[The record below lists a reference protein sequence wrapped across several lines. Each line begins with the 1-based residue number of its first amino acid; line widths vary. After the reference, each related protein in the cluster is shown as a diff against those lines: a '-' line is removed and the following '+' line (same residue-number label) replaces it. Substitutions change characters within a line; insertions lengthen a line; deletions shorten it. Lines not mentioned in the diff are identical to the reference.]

1 MSATNSERLGPF
13 ARMSLFLRQVTS
25 ELKKVVWPTKD
36 QLVTYTSVVIVFV
49 IIMGFI
55 IAVFDFA
62 FVKLVLVI
70 FGQWLGK
77 ETIVS
82 ESPFLEAVAPK
93 AEDAASSV
101 VMEMPISN
109 EEAIEAIDT
118 TYDGAVDVDLDGE
131 VSTTSADENFDLT
144 EVVEAELAP
153 ETADEVVE
161 VQETPAEPEEAK
173 IAEDEDPLVAF
184 RARLDSQIGDW
195 FVIHSY
201 AGFENRVKQNLETR
215 AVSLNMEDYIYEIN
229 VPSEEV
235 TEIKNGVRK
244 QVKRN
249 KFPGYVL
256 VRMDLTDESWGVVRH
271 TPGVTGFVGQGHN
284 PAPLSMDEAFEMLR
298 PSQQKAI
305 ASVATAAAA
314 SAGQKSGTGA
324 KIDIDLNIG
333 DSVTVVDGPFATL
346 HATISEINLDGQKVV
361 GLVEIFGRETPVEL
375 GFNQIHK
382 N

>member
-1 MSATNSERLGPF
+1 M
-13 ARMSLFLRQVTS
+13 
-25 ELKKVVWPTKD
+25 
-36 QLVTYTSVVIVFV
+36 
-49 IIMGFI
+49 
-55 IAVFDFA
+55 
-62 FVKLVLVI
+62 
-70 FGQWLGK
+70 
-77 ETIVS
+77 S
-82 ESPFLEAVAPK
+82 ESPFLEAVATPSD
-93 AEDAASSV
+93 DAASSV
-101 VMEMPISN
+101 AVDMPTSN
-109 EEAIEAIDT
+109 EEAIEATDVA
-118 TYDGAVDVDLDGE
+118 YDGATDVDLDGE
-131 VSTTSADENFDLT
+131 VSTTSADENFDLSAA
-144 EVVEAELAP
+144 VEAELAT
-153 ETADEVVE
+153 EEVAV
-161 VQETPAEPEEAK
+161 EEAPVE
-173 IAEDEDPLVAF
+173 AAASEETSADEDEDPVVAF
-184 RARLDSQIGDW
+184 RARLESQIGEW
-195 FVIHSY
+195 YVIHSY

-215 AVSLNMEDYIYEIN
+215 SVSLNMEDYIYEVN

-284 PAPLSMDEAFEMLR
+284 PAPLSMDEAFDMLR
-298 PSQQKAI
+298 PTQQKAI

-314 SAGQKSGTGA
+314 SASEKGTRASGA

-346 HATISEINLDGQKVV
+346 HATISEINLDAQKVV

>member
-1 MSATNSERLGPF
+1 M
-13 ARMSLFLRQVTS
+13 
-25 ELKKVVWPTKD
+25 
-36 QLVTYTSVVIVFV
+36 
-49 IIMGFI
+49 
-55 IAVFDFA
+55 
-62 FVKLVLVI
+62 
-70 FGQWLGK
+70 
-77 ETIVS
+77 S

-93 AEDAASSV
+93 VEEPISSAFV
-101 VMEMPISN
+101 ETPFSN
-109 EEAIEAIDT
+109 EEAIEAIDS
-118 TYDGAVDVDLDGE
+118 TYDGAVDVDVDGA
-131 VSTTSADENFDLT
+131 VSTTSSDENFDLS
-144 EVVEAELAP
+144 ELVEAELAP
-153 ETADEVVE
+153 EVTDEVAE
-161 VQETPAEPEEAK
+161 VAEAPVVAEKAEVT
-173 IAEDEDPLVAF
+173 EDEDPLVAF

-215 AVSLNMEDYIYEIN
+215 AVSLNMEDYIYEVN

-284 PAPLSMDEAFEMLR
+284 PAPLAMDEAFEMLR

-314 SAGQKSGTGA
+314 SAGEKGSSASGA

-346 HATISEINLDGQKVV
+346 HATISEINLDAQKVV

>member
-1 MSATNSERLGPF
+1 M
-13 ARMSLFLRQVTS
+13 
-25 ELKKVVWPTKD
+25 
-36 QLVTYTSVVIVFV
+36 
-49 IIMGFI
+49 
-55 IAVFDFA
+55 
-62 FVKLVLVI
+62 
-70 FGQWLGK
+70 
-77 ETIVS
+77 S
-82 ESPFLEAVAPK
+82 ESPFLEAVAPQSD
-93 AEDAASSV
+93 DALSSV
-101 VMEMPISN
+101 AVDMPTSN
-109 EEAIEAIDT
+109 EEAIEATDVA
-118 TYDGAVDVDLDGE
+118 YDGATDVDLEGE

-144 EVVEAELAP
+144 AVVEAELA
-153 ETADEVVE
+153 TDEVAV
-161 VQETPAEPEEAK
+161 EEAPVE
-173 IAEDEDPLVAF
+173 AAASDAVAADEDEDPLVAF
-184 RARLDSQIGDW
+184 RARLESQIGEW

-215 AVSLNMEDYIYEIN
+215 AVSLNMEDYIYEVN

-284 PAPLSMDEAFEMLR
+284 PAPLSMDEAFDMLR

-314 SAGQKSGTGA
+314 SAGEKGGSASGA

-346 HATISEINLDGQKVV
+346 HATISEINLDAQKVV

>member
-1 MSATNSERLGPF
+1 M
-13 ARMSLFLRQVTS
+13 
-25 ELKKVVWPTKD
+25 
-36 QLVTYTSVVIVFV
+36 
-49 IIMGFI
+49 
-55 IAVFDFA
+55 
-62 FVKLVLVI
+62 
-70 FGQWLGK
+70 
-77 ETIVS
+77 S
-82 ESPFLEAVAPK
+82 ESPFLEAVAPQP
-93 AEDAASSV
+93 DDVSSSV
-101 VMEMPISN
+101 AIDMPISN
-109 EEAIEAIDT
+109 EEAIEATDVA
-118 TYDGAVDVDLDGE
+118 YDGATDVDLDGE
-131 VSTTSADENFDLT
+131 VSTTSADENFELSA
-144 EVVEAELAP
+144 VVEAELATEEVAVE
-153 ETADEVVE
+153 ETTAEVLKS
-161 VQETPAEPEEAK
+161 EEAP
-173 IAEDEDPLVAF
+173 ADEDPLVSF

-215 AVSLNMEDYIYEIN
+215 AVSLNMEDYIYEVN
-229 VPSEEV
+229 VPSEDV

-284 PAPLSMDEAFEMLR
+284 PAPLSMDEAFDMLR

-305 ASVATAAAA
+305 ASVATAAA
-314 SAGQKSGTGA
+314 SANEKGGRPSGA

-346 HATISEINLDGQKVV
+346 HATISEINLDAQKVV

>member
-1 MSATNSERLGPF
+1 M
-13 ARMSLFLRQVTS
+13 
-25 ELKKVVWPTKD
+25 
-36 QLVTYTSVVIVFV
+36 
-49 IIMGFI
+49 
-55 IAVFDFA
+55 
-62 FVKLVLVI
+62 
-70 FGQWLGK
+70 
-77 ETIVS
+77 S
-82 ESPFLEAVAPK
+82 ESPFLEAVATQ
-93 AEDAASSV
+93 ADDAAPSAV
-101 VMEMPISN
+101 VDMPTSN
-109 EEAIEAIDT
+109 EVVIEASELASEVT
-118 TYDGAVDVDLDGE
+118 TDVDLDIE
-131 VSTTSADENFDLT
+131 ASTTSLEENSVLPAATD
-144 EVVEAELAP
+144 AELAT
-153 ETADEVVE
+153 EELAA
-161 VQETPAEPEEAK
+161 QEAPAEAAASEEAP
-173 IAEDEDPLVAF
+173 AEEEDPVVAF
-184 RARLDSQIGDW
+184 RARLESQIGEW

-215 AVSLNMEDYIYEIN
+215 SVSLNMEDYIYEVN

-284 PAPLSMDEAFEMLR
+284 PAPLSMDEAFDMLR
-298 PSQQKAI
+298 PTQQKAI

-314 SAGQKSGTGA
+314 SASEKGGGTPGA

>member
-1 MSATNSERLGPF
+1 M
-13 ARMSLFLRQVTS
+13 
-25 ELKKVVWPTKD
+25 
-36 QLVTYTSVVIVFV
+36 
-49 IIMGFI
+49 
-55 IAVFDFA
+55 
-62 FVKLVLVI
+62 
-70 FGQWLGK
+70 
-77 ETIVS
+77 S
-82 ESPFLEAVAPK
+82 ESPFLEAVAPQSD
-93 AEDAASSV
+93 DALSSV
-101 VMEMPISN
+101 AVDMPTSN
-109 EEAIEAIDT
+109 QEAIEATDVA
-118 TYDGAVDVDLDGE
+118 YDGATDVDLDGE
-131 VSTTSADENFDLT
+131 VSTTSADENFDLSA
-144 EVVEAELAP
+144 VVEAELAT
-153 ETADEVVE
+153 EEVAV
-161 VQETPAEPEEAK
+161 EEAPVE
-173 IAEDEDPLVAF
+173 AAASEAVAADEDEDPLVAF
-184 RARLDSQIGDW
+184 RARLESQIGEW

-215 AVSLNMEDYIYEIN
+215 AVSLNMEDYIYEVN

-284 PAPLSMDEAFEMLR
+284 PAPLSMDEAFDMLR

-314 SAGQKSGTGA
+314 SASEKGGSASGA

-346 HATISEINLDGQKVV
+346 HATISEINLDAQKVV

>member
-1 MSATNSERLGPF
+1 
-13 ARMSLFLRQVTS
+13 
-25 ELKKVVWPTKD
+25 
-36 QLVTYTSVVIVFV
+36 
-49 IIMGFI
+49 
-55 IAVFDFA
+55 
-62 FVKLVLVI
+62 
-70 FGQWLGK
+70 
-77 ETIVS
+77 VS
-82 ESPFLEAVAPK
+82 ESPFLEAVAPQSD
-93 AEDAASSV
+93 DALSSV
-101 VMEMPISN
+101 AVDMPTSN
-109 EEAIEAIDT
+109 EEAIEATDVA
-118 TYDGAVDVDLDGE
+118 YDGATDVDLDGE
-131 VSTTSADENFDLT
+131 VSTTSADENFDLSA
-144 EVVEAELAP
+144 VVEAELAT
-153 ETADEVVE
+153 EEVAV
-161 VQETPAEPEEAK
+161 EEAPVE
-173 IAEDEDPLVAF
+173 AAASEAAPADEDEDPLVAF
-184 RARLDSQIGDW
+184 RARLESQIGEW

-215 AVSLNMEDYIYEIN
+215 AVSLNMEDYIYEVN

-284 PAPLSMDEAFEMLR
+284 PAPLSMDEAFDMLR

-314 SAGQKSGTGA
+314 SAGEKGGSASGA

-346 HATISEINLDGQKVV
+346 HATISEINLDAQKVV

>member
-1 MSATNSERLGPF
+1 
-13 ARMSLFLRQVTS
+13 
-25 ELKKVVWPTKD
+25 
-36 QLVTYTSVVIVFV
+36 
-49 IIMGFI
+49 
-55 IAVFDFA
+55 
-62 FVKLVLVI
+62 
-70 FGQWLGK
+70 
-77 ETIVS
+77 VS
-82 ESPFLEAVAPK
+82 ESPFLEAVAPQTD
-93 AEDAASSV
+93 EASSSV
-101 VMEMPISN
+101 AVDMPTSN
-109 EEAIEAIDT
+109 EEAIEATDVA
-118 TYDGAVDVDLDGE
+118 YDGATDVDLDGE
-131 VSTTSADENFDLT
+131 VSTTSADENFDLSA
-144 EVVEAELAP
+144 VVEAELAT
-153 ETADEVVE
+153 EEVAV
-161 VQETPAEPEEAK
+161 EEAPVE
-173 IAEDEDPLVAF
+173 AAASEAVAADEDEDPLVAF
-184 RARLDSQIGDW
+184 RARLESQIGEW

-215 AVSLNMEDYIYEIN
+215 SVSLNMEDYIYEVN
-229 VPSEEV
+229 VPTEEV

-284 PAPLSMDEAFEMLR
+284 PAPLSMDEAFDMLR

-314 SAGQKSGTGA
+314 SAGEKGGSASGA

-346 HATISEINLDGQKVV
+346 HATISEINLDAQKVV

>member
-1 MSATNSERLGPF
+1 
-13 ARMSLFLRQVTS
+13 
-25 ELKKVVWPTKD
+25 
-36 QLVTYTSVVIVFV
+36 
-49 IIMGFI
+49 
-55 IAVFDFA
+55 
-62 FVKLVLVI
+62 
-70 FGQWLGK
+70 
-77 ETIVS
+77 VS
-82 ESPFLEAVAPK
+82 ESPFLEAVAPQS
-93 AEDAASSV
+93 DDASSSV
-101 VMEMPISN
+101 AVDMPISN
-109 EEAIEAIDT
+109 EEAIEATDVA
-118 TYDGAVDVDLDGE
+118 YDGATDVDLDGE
-131 VSTTSADENFDLT
+131 VSTTSADENFDLSAA
-144 EVVEAELAP
+144 VEAELAT
-153 ETADEVVE
+153 EEVAVE
-161 VQETPAEPEEAK
+161 DAPAEVLTSEEAP
-173 IAEDEDPLVAF
+173 ADEDPLVSF

-215 AVSLNMEDYIYEIN
+215 AVSLNMEDYIYEVN
-229 VPSEEV
+229 VPSEDV

-284 PAPLSMDEAFEMLR
+284 PAPLSMDEAFDMLR

-305 ASVATAAAA
+305 ASVATAAA
-314 SAGQKSGTGA
+314 SANEKGGRPSGA

-346 HATISEINLDGQKVV
+346 HATISEINLDAQKVV

>member
-1 MSATNSERLGPF
+1 M
-13 ARMSLFLRQVTS
+13 
-25 ELKKVVWPTKD
+25 
-36 QLVTYTSVVIVFV
+36 
-49 IIMGFI
+49 
-55 IAVFDFA
+55 
-62 FVKLVLVI
+62 
-70 FGQWLGK
+70 
-77 ETIVS
+77 S
-82 ESPFLEAVAPK
+82 ESPFLEAVAPQSD
-93 AEDAASSV
+93 DALSSV
-101 VMEMPISN
+101 AVDMPTSN
-109 EEAIEAIDT
+109 EEAIEATDVA
-118 TYDGAVDVDLDGE
+118 YDGATDVDLDGE

-144 EVVEAELAP
+144 AVVEAELATEDVAASEAP
-153 ETADEVVE
+153 VE
-161 VQETPAEPEEAK
+161 VAASEAVV
-173 IAEDEDPLVAF
+173 ADEDEDPLVAF
-184 RARLDSQIGDW
+184 RARLESQIGEW

-201 AGFENRVKQNLETR
+201 AGFENRGKQNLETR
-215 AVSLNMEDYIYEIN
+215 AVSLNMEDYIYEVN

-284 PAPLSMDEAFEMLR
+284 PAPLSMDEAFDMLR

-314 SAGQKSGTGA
+314 SAGEKGGSASGA

-346 HATISEINLDGQKVV
+346 HATISEINLDAQKVV

>member
-1 MSATNSERLGPF
+1 M
-13 ARMSLFLRQVTS
+13 
-25 ELKKVVWPTKD
+25 
-36 QLVTYTSVVIVFV
+36 
-49 IIMGFI
+49 
-55 IAVFDFA
+55 
-62 FVKLVLVI
+62 
-70 FGQWLGK
+70 
-77 ETIVS
+77 S
-82 ESPFLEAVAPK
+82 ESPFLEAVAPQT
-93 AEDAASSV
+93 DDASSSV
-101 VMEMPISN
+101 AVDMPTSN
-109 EEAIEAIDT
+109 EEAIEATDVA
-118 TYDGAVDVDLDGE
+118 YDGATDVDLDGE
-131 VSTTSADENFDLT
+131 VSTTSADENFDLSA
-144 EVVEAELAP
+144 VVEAELAT
-153 ETADEVVE
+153 EEVAV
-161 VQETPAEPEEAK
+161 EEAPVE
-173 IAEDEDPLVAF
+173 AAASEAVAADEDEDPLVAF
-184 RARLDSQIGDW
+184 RARLESQIGEW

-215 AVSLNMEDYIYEIN
+215 AVSLNMEDYIYEVN

-284 PAPLSMDEAFEMLR
+284 PAPLSMDEAFDMLR

-314 SAGQKSGTGA
+314 SAGEKGGSASGA

-346 HATISEINLDGQKVV
+346 HATISEINLDAQKVV

>member
-1 MSATNSERLGPF
+1 M
-13 ARMSLFLRQVTS
+13 
-25 ELKKVVWPTKD
+25 
-36 QLVTYTSVVIVFV
+36 
-49 IIMGFI
+49 
-55 IAVFDFA
+55 
-62 FVKLVLVI
+62 
-70 FGQWLGK
+70 
-77 ETIVS
+77 S
-82 ESPFLEAVAPK
+82 ESPFLEAVAPQSD
-93 AEDAASSV
+93 DALSSV
-101 VMEMPISN
+101 AVDMPTSN
-109 EEAIEAIDT
+109 EEAIEATDVA
-118 TYDGAVDVDLDGE
+118 YDGATDVDLDGE

-144 EVVEAELAP
+144 AVVEAELATEDVAASEAP
-153 ETADEVVE
+153 VEAAASEAVAAD
-161 VQETPAEPEEAK
+161 
-173 IAEDEDPLVAF
+173 EDEDPLVAF
-184 RARLDSQIGDW
+184 RARLESQIGEW

-215 AVSLNMEDYIYEIN
+215 AVSLNMEDYIYEVN

-284 PAPLSMDEAFEMLR
+284 PAPLSMDEAFDMLR

-314 SAGQKSGTGA
+314 SAGEKGGSASGA

-346 HATISEINLDGQKVV
+346 HATISEINLDAQKVV

>member
-1 MSATNSERLGPF
+1 M
-13 ARMSLFLRQVTS
+13 
-25 ELKKVVWPTKD
+25 
-36 QLVTYTSVVIVFV
+36 
-49 IIMGFI
+49 
-55 IAVFDFA
+55 
-62 FVKLVLVI
+62 
-70 FGQWLGK
+70 
-77 ETIVS
+77 S
-82 ESPFLEAVAPK
+82 ESPFLEAVAPQTD
-93 AEDAASSV
+93 DALSSV
-101 VMEMPISN
+101 AVDMPTSN
-109 EEAIEAIDT
+109 EEAIEATDVA
-118 TYDGAVDVDLDGE
+118 YDGATDVDLDGE
-131 VSTTSADENFDLT
+131 VSTTSADKNFDLT
-144 EVVEAELAP
+144 AVVEAELTTEEVAVEEAPVEAAAP
-153 ETADEVVE
+153 EAVAAD
-161 VQETPAEPEEAK
+161 
-173 IAEDEDPLVAF
+173 EDEDPLVAF
-184 RARLDSQIGDW
+184 RARLESQIGEW

-215 AVSLNMEDYIYEIN
+215 AVSLNMEDYIYEVN

-284 PAPLSMDEAFEMLR
+284 PAPLSMDEAFDMLR

-314 SAGQKSGTGA
+314 SAGEKGGSASGA

-346 HATISEINLDGQKVV
+346 QATISEINPDTQKII

-375 GFNQIHK
+375 SFSQIQRS
-382 N
+382 

>member
-1 MSATNSERLGPF
+1 M
-13 ARMSLFLRQVTS
+13 
-25 ELKKVVWPTKD
+25 
-36 QLVTYTSVVIVFV
+36 
-49 IIMGFI
+49 
-55 IAVFDFA
+55 
-62 FVKLVLVI
+62 
-70 FGQWLGK
+70 
-77 ETIVS
+77 S
-82 ESPFLEAVAPK
+82 ESPFLEAVAPQSD
-93 AEDAASSV
+93 DALSSV
-101 VMEMPISN
+101 AVDMPTSN
-109 EEAIEAIDT
+109 EEAIEATDVA
-118 TYDGAVDVDLDGE
+118 YDGATDVDLEGE

-144 EVVEAELAP
+144 AVVEAELATEEVAVEEAP
-153 ETADEVVE
+153 VETA
-161 VQETPAEPEEAK
+161 ASEAV
-173 IAEDEDPLVAF
+173 AADEDEDPLVAF
-184 RARLDSQIGDW
+184 RARLESQIGEW

-215 AVSLNMEDYIYEIN
+215 AVSLNMEDYIYEVN

-284 PAPLSMDEAFEMLR
+284 PAPLSMDEAFDMLR

-314 SAGQKSGTGA
+314 SAGEKGGSASGA

-346 HATISEINLDGQKVV
+346 HATISEINLDAQKVV

>member
-1 MSATNSERLGPF
+1 M
-13 ARMSLFLRQVTS
+13 
-25 ELKKVVWPTKD
+25 
-36 QLVTYTSVVIVFV
+36 
-49 IIMGFI
+49 
-55 IAVFDFA
+55 
-62 FVKLVLVI
+62 
-70 FGQWLGK
+70 
-77 ETIVS
+77 S
-82 ESPFLEAVAPK
+82 ESPFLEAVAPQ
-93 AEDAASSV
+93 ADDASSSV
-101 VMEMPISN
+101 AVDMPISN
-109 EEAIEAIDT
+109 EEAIEATDVAF
-118 TYDGAVDVDLDGE
+118 DGATDVDLDGE
-131 VSTTSADENFDLT
+131 VSTTSAEDNFDLSAA
-144 EVVEAELAP
+144 VEAELATEEVAAEEVP
-153 ETADEVVE
+153 AEVV
-161 VQETPAEPEEAK
+161 ASEEAP
-173 IAEDEDPLVAF
+173 ADEDEDPVVAF
-184 RARLDSQIGDW
+184 RARLESQIGDW

-215 AVSLNMEDYIYEIN
+215 AVSLNMEDYIYEVN

-284 PAPLSMDEAFEMLR
+284 PAPLSMDEAFDMLR
-298 PSQQKAI
+298 PTQQKAI

-314 SAGQKSGTGA
+314 SASEKGGNATGA

-346 HATISEINLDGQKVV
+346 HATISEINLDAQKVV

>member
-1 MSATNSERLGPF
+1 
-13 ARMSLFLRQVTS
+13 
-25 ELKKVVWPTKD
+25 
-36 QLVTYTSVVIVFV
+36 
-49 IIMGFI
+49 
-55 IAVFDFA
+55 
-62 FVKLVLVI
+62 
-70 FGQWLGK
+70 
-77 ETIVS
+77 VS
-82 ESPFLEAVAPK
+82 ESPFLEAVATQ
-93 AEDAASSV
+93 ADDAASSV
-101 VMEMPISN
+101 AIHMPTSN
-109 EEAIEAIDT
+109 EEAIEATDVA
-118 TYDGAVDVDLDGE
+118 YDGATDVDLDGE
-131 VSTTSADENFDLT
+131 VSTTSADENFDLSAA
-144 EVVEAELAP
+144 VEAELAT
-153 ETADEVVE
+153 E
-161 VQETPAEPEEAK
+161 EEAAVEEVPVAAVVAEEAP
-173 IAEDEDPLVAF
+173 AEDEDPLVAF
-184 RARLDSQIGDW
+184 RARLESQIGEW

-215 AVSLNMEDYIYEIN
+215 SVSLNMEDYIYEVN

-284 PAPLSMDEAFEMLR
+284 PAPLSMDEAFDMLR

-314 SAGQKSGTGA
+314 SASEKGGSASVA

-346 HATISEINLDGQKVV
+346 HATISEINLDAQKVV

>member
-1 MSATNSERLGPF
+1 M
-13 ARMSLFLRQVTS
+13 
-25 ELKKVVWPTKD
+25 
-36 QLVTYTSVVIVFV
+36 
-49 IIMGFI
+49 
-55 IAVFDFA
+55 
-62 FVKLVLVI
+62 
-70 FGQWLGK
+70 
-77 ETIVS
+77 S
-82 ESPFLEAVAPK
+82 ESPFLEAVAPQTD
-93 AEDAASSV
+93 DALSSV
-101 VMEMPISN
+101 AVDMPTSN
-109 EEAIEAIDT
+109 EEAIEAT
-118 TYDGAVDVDLDGE
+118 DVDLDGE
-131 VSTTSADENFDLT
+131 VSTTSAEENFDLSA
-144 EVVEAELAP
+144 VVEAELAT
-153 ETADEVVE
+153 EEVAV
-161 VQETPAEPEEAK
+161 EEAPVEAAASEAAPD
-173 IAEDEDPLVAF
+173 AEDEDPLVAF
-184 RARLDSQIGDW
+184 RARLDSQIGEW

-215 AVSLNMEDYIYEIN
+215 AVSLNMEDYIYEVN

-284 PAPLSMDEAFEMLR
+284 PAPLSMDEAFDMLR

-314 SAGQKSGTGA
+314 SAGEKGGSASGA

-346 HATISEINLDGQKVV
+346 HATISEINLDAQKVV

>member
-1 MSATNSERLGPF
+1 M
-13 ARMSLFLRQVTS
+13 
-25 ELKKVVWPTKD
+25 
-36 QLVTYTSVVIVFV
+36 
-49 IIMGFI
+49 
-55 IAVFDFA
+55 
-62 FVKLVLVI
+62 
-70 FGQWLGK
+70 
-77 ETIVS
+77 S
-82 ESPFLEAVAPK
+82 ESPFLEAVAPV
-93 AEDAASSV
+93 ADDASSSV
-101 VMEMPISN
+101 AVDMPTSN
-109 EEAIEAIDT
+109 EEAIEATDVA
-118 TYDGAVDVDLDGE
+118 YDGATDVDLDGE
-131 VSTTSADENFDLT
+131 VPTTSTEENFYLSA
-144 EVVEAELAP
+144 VVEAELATEEVAEVLAEVE
-153 ETADEVVE
+153 ETATDVAAPEAA
-161 VQETPAEPEEAK
+161 PA
-173 IAEDEDPLVAF
+173 DEDPLVAF
-184 RARLDSQIGDW
+184 RARLESQIGDW

-215 AVSLNMEDYIYEIN
+215 AVSLNMEDYIYEVN
-229 VPSEEV
+229 VPTEEV

-284 PAPLSMDEAFEMLR
+284 PAPLSMDEAFDMLR
-298 PSQQKAI
+298 PTQQKAI

-314 SAGQKSGTGA
+314 SAGEKGTGAAGA

-346 HATISEINLDGQKVV
+346 HATISEINLDAQKVV

>member
-1 MSATNSERLGPF
+1 
-13 ARMSLFLRQVTS
+13 
-25 ELKKVVWPTKD
+25 
-36 QLVTYTSVVIVFV
+36 
-49 IIMGFI
+49 
-55 IAVFDFA
+55 
-62 FVKLVLVI
+62 
-70 FGQWLGK
+70 
-77 ETIVS
+77 VS
-82 ESPFLEAVAPK
+82 ESPFLEAVAPQ
-93 AEDAASSV
+93 ADDVSSSV
-101 VMEMPISN
+101 AVDMLISN
-109 EEAIEAIDT
+109 EEAIEATDVA
-118 TYDGAVDVDLDGE
+118 YDGATDVDLDGE
-131 VSTTSADENFDLT
+131 VSTTSAEDNFDLSAA
-144 EVVEAELAP
+144 VEAELAT
-153 ETADEVVE
+153 EESATEEVVAE
-161 VQETPAEPEEAK
+161 VVVAEETTTDSVVAEEAPS
-173 IAEDEDPLVAF
+173 DEDPLVAF
-184 RARLDSQIGDW
+184 RARLESQIGDW

-215 AVSLNMEDYIYEIN
+215 AVSLNMEDYIYEVN
-229 VPSEEV
+229 VPTEDV
-235 TEIKNGVRK
+235 TEIKTGVRK

-284 PAPLSMDEAFEMLR
+284 PAPLSMDEAFDMLR
-298 PSQQKAI
+298 PTQQKAI

-314 SAGQKSGTGA
+314 SASEKGGNSSGA

-346 HATISEINLDGQKVV
+346 HATISEINLDAQKVV

>member
-1 MSATNSERLGPF
+1 M
-13 ARMSLFLRQVTS
+13 
-25 ELKKVVWPTKD
+25 
-36 QLVTYTSVVIVFV
+36 
-49 IIMGFI
+49 
-55 IAVFDFA
+55 
-62 FVKLVLVI
+62 
-70 FGQWLGK
+70 
-77 ETIVS
+77 S

-93 AEDAASSV
+93 VEEPISSAFV
-101 VMEMPISN
+101 ETPFSN
-109 EEAIEAIDT
+109 EEAIEAIDSN
-118 TYDGAVDVDLDGE
+118 YDGAVDVDVDGV
-131 VSTTSADENFDLT
+131 VSTTSSDENFDLS
-144 EVVEAELAP
+144 ELVEAELAP
-153 ETADEVVE
+153 EVTDEVAE
-161 VQETPAEPEEAK
+161 VAEVDEAPIVAEK
-173 IAEDEDPLVAF
+173 AEVTEDEDPLVAF

-215 AVSLNMEDYIYEIN
+215 AVSLNMEDYIYEVN

-284 PAPLSMDEAFEMLR
+284 PAPLAMDEAFEMLR

-305 ASVATAAAA
+305 ASVATSAAF
-314 SAGQKSGTGA
+314 AGQKSASGA

>member
-1 MSATNSERLGPF
+1 
-13 ARMSLFLRQVTS
+13 
-25 ELKKVVWPTKD
+25 
-36 QLVTYTSVVIVFV
+36 
-49 IIMGFI
+49 
-55 IAVFDFA
+55 
-62 FVKLVLVI
+62 
-70 FGQWLGK
+70 
-77 ETIVS
+77 VS
-82 ESPFLEAVAPK
+82 ESPFLEAVAPQTD
-93 AEDAASSV
+93 DALSSV
-101 VMEMPISN
+101 AVDMPTSN
-109 EEAIEAIDT
+109 EEAIEATDVA
-118 TYDGAVDVDLDGE
+118 YDGATDVDLDGE
-131 VSTTSADENFDLT
+131 VSTTSADENFDLSA
-144 EVVEAELAP
+144 VVEAELAT
-153 ETADEVVE
+153 EEVAV
-161 VQETPAEPEEAK
+161 EEAPVEAAASEAAPD
-173 IAEDEDPLVAF
+173 AEDQDPLVAF
-184 RARLDSQIGDW
+184 RARLDSQIGEW

-215 AVSLNMEDYIYEIN
+215 AVSLNMEDYIYEVN

-284 PAPLSMDEAFEMLR
+284 PAPLSMDEAFDMLR

-314 SAGQKSGTGA
+314 SAGEKGGSASGA

-346 HATISEINLDGQKVV
+346 HATISEINLDAQKVV

>member
-1 MSATNSERLGPF
+1 M
-13 ARMSLFLRQVTS
+13 
-25 ELKKVVWPTKD
+25 
-36 QLVTYTSVVIVFV
+36 
-49 IIMGFI
+49 
-55 IAVFDFA
+55 
-62 FVKLVLVI
+62 
-70 FGQWLGK
+70 
-77 ETIVS
+77 S
-82 ESPFLEAVAPK
+82 ESPFLEAVAPQTD
-93 AEDAASSV
+93 DAVSSV
-101 VMEMPISN
+101 AVDMPISN
-109 EEAIEAIDT
+109 EEAIEATDVA
-118 TYDGAVDVDLDGE
+118 YDGATDVDLDGE
-131 VSTTSADENFDLT
+131 VSTTSIEENFDLSAAV
-144 EVVEAELAP
+144 EVELAP
-153 ETADEVVE
+153 EEVATEEVAVE
-161 VQETPAEPEEAK
+161 ETPAEAVTSDEAP
-173 IAEDEDPLVAF
+173 AEDEDPVVAF
-184 RARLDSQIGDW
+184 RARLESQIGDW

-215 AVSLNMEDYIYEIN
+215 SVSLNMEDYIYEVN
-229 VPSEEV
+229 VPTEEV

-284 PAPLSMDEAFEMLR
+284 PAPLSMDEAFDMLR
-298 PSQQKAI
+298 PTQQKAI

-314 SAGQKSGTGA
+314 SAGEKGTGAGGA

-346 HATISEINLDGQKVV
+346 HATISEINLDAQKVV

>member
-1 MSATNSERLGPF
+1 
-13 ARMSLFLRQVTS
+13 
-25 ELKKVVWPTKD
+25 
-36 QLVTYTSVVIVFV
+36 
-49 IIMGFI
+49 
-55 IAVFDFA
+55 
-62 FVKLVLVI
+62 
-70 FGQWLGK
+70 
-77 ETIVS
+77 VS
-82 ESPFLEAVAPK
+82 ESPFLEALAPQ
-93 AEDAASSV
+93 ADDALSSTAID
-101 VMEMPISN
+101 MPTSN
-109 EEAIEAIDT
+109 EEVIEATDAA
-118 TYDGAVDVDLDGE
+118 YDGATDVDLDGE
-131 VSTTSADENFDLT
+131 VSSTSADENFDLT
-144 EVVEAELAP
+144 AAVEAELA
-153 ETADEVVE
+153 TDEVVSEDIAEEITTE
-161 VQETPAEPEEAK
+161 VAAPAESPVD
-173 IAEDEDPLVAF
+173 EDEDPLAAF
-184 RARLDSQIGDW
+184 RARLESQIGDW

-215 AVSLNMEDYIYEIN
+215 SVSLNMEDYIYEVN
-229 VPSEEV
+229 VPTEEV

-284 PAPLSMDEAFEMLR
+284 PAPLSMDEAFDMLR
-298 PSQQKAI
+298 PTQQKAI

-314 SAGQKSGTGA
+314 SAGEKGTGASGA

-346 HATISEINLDGQKVV
+346 HATISEINLDAQKVV

>member
-1 MSATNSERLGPF
+1 M
-13 ARMSLFLRQVTS
+13 
-25 ELKKVVWPTKD
+25 
-36 QLVTYTSVVIVFV
+36 
-49 IIMGFI
+49 
-55 IAVFDFA
+55 
-62 FVKLVLVI
+62 
-70 FGQWLGK
+70 
-77 ETIVS
+77 S
-82 ESPFLEAVAPK
+82 ESPFLEAAAPQSD
-93 AEDAASSV
+93 DALSSV
-101 VMEMPISN
+101 AVDMPTSN
-109 EEAIEAIDT
+109 EEAIEATDVA
-118 TYDGAVDVDLDGE
+118 YDGATDVDLDGE
-131 VSTTSADENFDLT
+131 ISTSSADENFDLSAA
-144 EVVEAELAP
+144 VEAELAT
-153 ETADEVVE
+153 EEVV
-161 VQETPAEPEEAK
+161 VEEAPVEV
-173 IAEDEDPLVAF
+173 AASEEAVADEDEDPLVAF
-184 RARLDSQIGDW
+184 RARLESQIGEW

-215 AVSLNMEDYIYEIN
+215 SVSLNMEDYIYEVN

-284 PAPLSMDEAFEMLR
+284 PAPLSMDEAFDMLR

-314 SAGQKSGTGA
+314 SASEKGTSASGA

-346 HATISEINLDGQKVV
+346 HATISEINLDAQKVV